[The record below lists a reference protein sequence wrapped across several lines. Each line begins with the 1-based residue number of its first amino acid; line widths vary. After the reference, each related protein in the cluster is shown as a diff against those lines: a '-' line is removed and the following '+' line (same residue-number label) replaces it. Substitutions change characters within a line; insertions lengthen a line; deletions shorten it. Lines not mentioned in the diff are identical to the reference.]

1 MEACV
6 VCEAVK
12 RLRRC
17 CFTGHRPEK
26 LDCTETA
33 AVNALEAA
41 IREAY
46 MNGYRTF
53 LTGMARGV
61 DIWAAEIVLRER
73 KAHHDIHLICALP
86 HPDFQARWALCWQ
99 KRYTAILAEAD
110 LVKTICP
117 SYCIGAYQKRNEW
130 LVDHS
135 NLVIAF
141 FTGQPGGTANTI
153 AYARKQG
160 VSVNVIGGENE
171 RCVEYLC

>member
-1 MEACV
+1 MEARMMT
-6 VCEAVK
+6 EPEK

-26 LDCTETA
+26 LGCTERA
-33 AVNALEAA
+33 AAYALEAT

-46 MNGYRTF
+46 ASGYRTF

-73 KAHHDIHLICALP
+73 EAHPDIHLICALP
-86 HPDFQARWALCWQ
+86 HPDFQARWALHWQ
-99 KRYTAILAEAD
+99 KRYEAILADAD

-117 SYCIGAYQKRNEW
+117 SYCIGAYQRRNEW

-135 NLVIAF
+135 SLVIAF

-160 VSVNVIGGENE
+160 VSVHVIGGENA